1 MTDEFAARNQELGVT
16 RRRFMGITLA
26 SGAAL
31 LAGKSDVI
39 LGADTGTSSN
49 MATNPTF
56 NLGGDFTV
64 NRLGFGAM
72 RVTGEGIWGWPTDR
86 QNALKVLRR
95 AVELGVNLIDTA
107 DAYGPDTSELLIAEA
122 LYPYPKGLV
131 IATKGGLTRPG
142 PGQWVPN
149 CRPDHLKQAL
159 DGSLKRLRLDRI
171 DLYQLHTVDSK
182 VPIEESVGALKQMQD
197 AGKIRHIGLSNVDRK
212 EIDRAR
218 KIVPIVSVQNRYN
231 IEDRESEDVLVYCE
245 KEKLGFLPWFPIGG
259 GRGLKAEN
267 PLNTAAKAH
276 GVSVFQVALA
286 WLLERSPVM
295 LPIPGTS
302 SLAHLEENV
311 AAARLKLTP
320 EEWKAIDALSGL
332 TTDGGWSRRDK
343 RIKRRRRCYTGSRT
357 EDGNRRWGTASATAT
372 SAAALVTVFLIS
384 DEQLCADYR
393 PDSHSSGA
401 CNCHSITNFGKVHRV
416 AAGAEI
422 NSGRCENIGGSAI
435 FGVPRQGH
443 LNNGPICAS
452 VLRKIR
458 NLHKMIARHY
468 DFENRIVAGDDLA
481 FKRIG
486 EGNRCCSQ

>member
-1 MTDEFAARNQELGVT
+1 LVSSCVSEGHHLLELKTVFTNVRLRVMREQLAAANRERSVT
-16 RRRFMGITLA
+16 RRRFLGISLA
-26 SGAAL
+26 SSAAL

-39 LGADTGTSSN
+39 LGAATSTSSN

-72 RVTGEGIWGWPTDR
+72 RVTGEGIWGWPADR
-86 QNALKVLRR
+86 QNALKILRR

-149 CRPDHLKQAL
+149 CRPEHLKQAL

-171 DLYQLHTVDSK
+171 DLYQLHTVDAK

-197 AGKIRHIGLSNVDRK
+197 AGKIRHIGLSNVDRE

-218 KIVPIVSVQNRYN
+218 KIVPIASVQNRYN
-231 IEDRESEDVLVYCE
+231 IGDRKSEDVLVYCD

-259 GRGLKAEN
+259 GGGLKPEN

-276 GVSVFQVALA
+276 GVSVYQVALA

-302 SLAHLEENV
+302 SLAHLEQNV
-311 AAARLKLTP
+311 AAAKLKLTP
-320 EEWKAIDALSGL
+320 EEWKAID
-332 TTDGGWSRRDK
+332 
-343 RIKRRRRCYTGSRT
+343 
-357 EDGNRRWGTASATAT
+357 
-372 SAAALVTVFLIS
+372 
-384 DEQLCADYR
+384 
-393 PDSHSSGA
+393 
-401 CNCHSITNFGKVHRV
+401 SITG
-416 AAGAEI
+416 
-422 NSGRCENIGGSAI
+422 
-435 FGVPRQGH
+435 
-443 LNNGPICAS
+443 
-452 VLRKIR
+452 
-458 NLHKMIARHY
+458 
-468 DFENRIVAGDDLA
+468 
-481 FKRIG
+481 
-486 EGNRCCSQ
+486 